1 MVMHPERDTH
11 PNPKSNPQTKTRH
24 DSCLSTSS
32 TFQRQKDR
40 AKRPHSGQ
48 LPEKEASH
56 HTEPARRLNHLQQMW
71 LTILQQPINESYWKK
86 WVTFTSPFYN
96 ASDQSESLS
105 VCTNAC
111 LWGRFPGLLAI

>member
-1 MVMHPERDTH
+1 MHPERDTH
-11 PNPKSNPQTKTRH
+11 PKPKIKPTNKDT
-24 DSCLSTSS
+24 SCLSTSS
-32 TFQRQKDR
+32 TFQRQMDR

-86 WVTFTSPFYN
+86 
-96 ASDQSESLS
+96 
-105 VCTNAC
+105 
-111 LWGRFPGLLAI
+111 